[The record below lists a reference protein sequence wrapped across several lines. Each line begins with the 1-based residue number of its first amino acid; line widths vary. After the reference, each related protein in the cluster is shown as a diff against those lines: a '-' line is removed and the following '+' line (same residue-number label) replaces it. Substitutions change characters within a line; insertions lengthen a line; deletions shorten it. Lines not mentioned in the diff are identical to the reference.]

1 MGPEVAALSCSWVEL
16 GLGIHKNAQLLWRIF
31 MTLGSCAS
39 SQVKS
44 MGLLNHLRGILLTA
58 IFSITISMVAVP
70 AVFFALV
77 KLLLPVPALRR
88 AIDRLLDA
96 ISNLWIIF
104 NTWQQTYT
112 LPTQVDVDGLGDLSR
127 DEWYMLVANH
137 QSWTDILVL
146 VRAFNARIPGVK
158 FFFKQSL
165 LWVPVLGLALWGL
178 DFPYMR
184 RYSKAKLA
192 RHPEL
197 KGKDVEQTR
206 KACERFRHHPVT
218 IINFME
224 GTRFT
229 PGKHQ
234 QQQSPYRH
242 LLMPRAGG
250 LAFTLAAMD
259 GQLHR
264 LLDVTILYPEG
275 IPTYWDYACGRVKQI
290 KVHIHQRSIPA
301 ELIGDYTEDAQF
313 RAQFQQWVNELWRQ
327 KDEQIELMKQ
337 EYMKKAPKN

>member
-1 MGPEVAALSCSWVEL
+1 MS
-16 GLGIHKNAQLLWRIF
+16 I
-31 MTLGSCAS
+31 
-39 SQVKS
+39 
-44 MGLLNHLRGILLTA
+44 LNHLRGVLVTA
-58 IFSITISMVAVP
+58 IFSLAIILIALLAVP
-70 AVFFALV
+70 LALV
-77 KLLLPVPALRR
+77 KLLVPVHALRR

-96 ISNLWIIF
+96 ASNLWITF

-112 LPTQVDVDGLGDLSR
+112 LPTKVEVEGLSDLSR
-127 DEWYMLVANH
+127 DEWYMLIANH

-178 DFPYMR
+178 DFPHMR
-184 RYSKAKLA
+184 RYSKAQLA

-218 IINFME
+218 IINFLE

-229 PGKHQ
+229 PAKHAQ
-234 QQQSPYRH
+234 QNSPYRH

-250 LAFTLAAMD
+250 LAFTLRAMN

-275 IPTYWDYACGRVKQI
+275 IPTYWDYACGRI
-290 KVHIHQRSIPA
+290 KRIQVHIRQLPIPA
-301 ELIGDYTEDAQF
+301 EMIGDYTEDAGF
-313 RAQFQQWVNELWRQ
+313 RAHFQRWVNQLWHD
-327 KDEQIELMKQ
+327 KDEILEEMKSGVG
-337 EYMKKAPKN
+337 K

>member
-1 MGPEVAALSCSWVEL
+1 MS
-16 GLGIHKNAQLLWRIF
+16 I
-31 MTLGSCAS
+31 
-39 SQVKS
+39 
-44 MGLLNHLRGILLTA
+44 LNHLRGALVTA
-58 IFSITISMVAVP
+58 IFSIAICLIALLAVP
-70 AVFFALV
+70 LALV
-77 KLLLPVPALRR
+77 KLLVPVFVLRR

-96 ISNLWIIF
+96 ASNLWIIF

-112 LPTQVDVDGLGDLSR
+112 LPTKVEVHGLDDLSR

-218 IINFME
+218 IINFLE

-229 PGKHQ
+229 PAKHAQ
-234 QQQSPYRH
+234 QNSPYRH

-250 LAFTLAAMD
+250 LAFTLDAMN

-264 LLDVTILYPEG
+264 MLDVTIYYPEG
-275 IPTYWDYACGRVKQI
+275 IPSYWDYACGRVKHIQ
-290 KVHIHQRSIPA
+290 VHIRQLPIPA
-301 ELIGDYTEDAQF
+301 ELIGDYTGNEEF
-313 RAQFQQWVNELWRQ
+313 RAGFQQWVNQLWQ
-327 KDEQIELMKQ
+327 DKDERMEEMKSAVKIKLGKSQ
-337 EYMKKAPKN
+337 

>member
-1 MGPEVAALSCSWVEL
+1 M
-16 GLGIHKNAQLLWRIF
+16 QLL
-31 MTLGSCAS
+31 GY
-39 SQVKS
+39 
-44 MGLLNHLRGILLTA
+44 LRGILVTA
-58 IFSITISMVAVP
+58 IFSITISIVALLV
-70 AVFFALV
+70 VIFALV
-77 KLLLPVPALRR
+77 KLVLPVPALRL
-88 AIDRLLDA
+88 AIDRLLDTV
-96 ISNLWIIF
+96 SNLWIIF
-104 NTWQQTYT
+104 NTWQQNYT
-112 LPTQVDVDGLGDLSR
+112 LPTKVEVEGLGSLSR

-206 KACERFRHHPVT
+206 KACVRFRYHPVT
-218 IINFME
+218 IINFLE

-229 PGKHQ
+229 PVKHQ
-234 QQQSPYRH
+234 QQRSPYRH
-242 LLMPRAGG
+242 LLLPKAGG
-250 LAFTLAAMD
+250 LAFTLSAMG

-264 LLDVTILYPEG
+264 LLDVTIVYPEG
-275 IPTYWDYACGRVKQI
+275 IPTYWDYACGRVKRIQ
-290 KVHIHQRSIPA
+290 VHIRQIPVPP
-301 ELIGDYTEDAQF
+301 ELIGDYSNDLQF
-313 RAQFQQWVNELWRQ
+313 RGNFQQWVNDLWQQ
-327 KDEQIELMKQ
+327 KDEQIESMKQ
-337 EYMKKAPKN
+337 SIKN

>member
-1 MGPEVAALSCSWVEL
+1 MS
-16 GLGIHKNAQLLWRIF
+16 I
-31 MTLGSCAS
+31 
-39 SQVKS
+39 
-44 MGLLNHLRGILLTA
+44 LNHLRGVLVTA
-58 IFSITISMVAVP
+58 IFSLAIILIALLAVP
-70 AVFFALV
+70 LALV
-77 KLLLPVPALRR
+77 KLLVPVHALRR

-96 ISNLWIIF
+96 ASNLWITF

-112 LPTQVDVDGLGDLSR
+112 LPTKVEVEGLSDLSR
-127 DEWYMLVANH
+127 DEWYMLIANH

-178 DFPYMR
+178 DFPHMR

-218 IINFME
+218 IINFLE

-229 PGKHQ
+229 PAKHAQ
-234 QQQSPYRH
+234 QNSPYRH

-250 LAFTLAAMD
+250 LAFTLRAMN

-275 IPTYWDYACGRVKQI
+275 IPTYWDYACGRI
-290 KVHIHQRSIPA
+290 KRIQVHIRQLPIPA
-301 ELIGDYTEDAQF
+301 EMIGDYTEDAEF
-313 RAQFQQWVNELWRQ
+313 RTHFQRWVNQLWHD
-327 KDEQIELMKQ
+327 KDEVLEEMKSDGG
-337 EYMKKAPKN
+337 K

>member
-1 MGPEVAALSCSWVEL
+1 MLV
-16 GLGIHKNAQLLWRIF
+16 
-31 MTLGSCAS
+31 
-39 SQVKS
+39 
-44 MGLLNHLRGILLTA
+44 TA
-58 IFSITISMVAVP
+58 IFSLTICMVAALAVP
-70 AVFFALV
+70 LALV
-77 KLLLPVPALRR
+77 KLLVPIAVLRR

-96 ISNLWIIF
+96 VSNLWIIF

-112 LPTQVDVDGLGDLSR
+112 LPTQVEVQGLGDLSQ

-146 VRAFNARIPGVK
+146 VRAFNAPIPAVK

-178 DFPYMR
+178 DFPHMR

-218 IINFME
+218 IINFLE

-229 PGKHQ
+229 PAKQAQ
-234 QQQSPYRH
+234 QNSPYRH
-242 LLMPRAGG
+242 LLMPKAGG
-250 LAFTLAAMD
+250 MAFTLAAMG

-264 LLDVTILYPEG
+264 LLDVTIHYPQG
-275 IPTYWDYACGRVKQI
+275 IPTYWDYACGRVKRIQ
-290 KVHIHQRSIPA
+290 VHINQLPIPA
-301 ELIGDYTEDAQF
+301 ELIGDYTEDAEF
-313 RAQFQQWVNELWRQ
+313 RAGFQQWVNQLWQ
-327 KDEQIELMKQ
+327 NKDELIEQMKTSG
-337 EYMKKAPKN
+337 KN

>member
-1 MGPEVAALSCSWVEL
+1 MS
-16 GLGIHKNAQLLWRIF
+16 I
-31 MTLGSCAS
+31 
-39 SQVKS
+39 
-44 MGLLNHLRGILLTA
+44 LNHLRGVLVTA
-58 IFSITISMVAVP
+58 IFSLAIILIALLAVP
-70 AVFFALV
+70 LALV
-77 KLLLPVPALRR
+77 KLLVPVHAFRR

-96 ISNLWIIF
+96 ASNLWITF

-112 LPTQVDVDGLGDLSR
+112 LPTKVEVEGLSDLSR
-127 DEWYMLVANH
+127 DEWYMLIANH

-178 DFPYMR
+178 DFPHMR

-218 IINFME
+218 IINFLE

-229 PGKHQ
+229 PAKHAQ
-234 QQQSPYRH
+234 QNSPYRH

-250 LAFTLAAMD
+250 LAFTLRAMN

-275 IPTYWDYACGRVKQI
+275 IPTYWDYACGRI
-290 KVHIHQRSIPA
+290 KRIQVHIRQLPIPA
-301 ELIGDYTEDAQF
+301 EMIGDYTEDAGF
-313 RAQFQQWVNELWRQ
+313 RAHFQRWVNQLWHD
-327 KDEQIELMKQ
+327 KDEILEEMKSGGG
-337 EYMKKAPKN
+337 K

>member
-1 MGPEVAALSCSWVEL
+1 MS
-16 GLGIHKNAQLLWRIF
+16 I
-31 MTLGSCAS
+31 
-39 SQVKS
+39 
-44 MGLLNHLRGILLTA
+44 LNHLRGVLVTA
-58 IFSITISMVAVP
+58 IFSLAIILIALLAVP
-70 AVFFALV
+70 LALV
-77 KLLLPVPALRR
+77 KLLVPVHALRR

-96 ISNLWIIF
+96 ASNLWITF

-112 LPTQVDVDGLGDLSR
+112 LPTKVEVEGLSDLSR
-127 DEWYMLVANH
+127 DEWYMLIANH

-178 DFPYMR
+178 DFPHMH
-184 RYSKAKLA
+184 RYSKAQLA

-218 IINFME
+218 IINFLE

-229 PGKHQ
+229 PAKHAQ
-234 QQQSPYRH
+234 QNSPYRH

-250 LAFTLAAMD
+250 LAFTLRAMN

-275 IPTYWDYACGRVKQI
+275 IPTYWDYACGRI
-290 KVHIHQRSIPA
+290 KRIQVHIRQLPIPA
-301 ELIGDYTEDAQF
+301 EMIGDYTEDAEF
-313 RAQFQQWVNELWRQ
+313 RAHFQRWVNQLWHD
-327 KDEQIELMKQ
+327 KDGVLEEMKSDGG
-337 EYMKKAPKN
+337 K

>member
-1 MGPEVAALSCSWVEL
+1 MS
-16 GLGIHKNAQLLWRIF
+16 I
-31 MTLGSCAS
+31 
-39 SQVKS
+39 
-44 MGLLNHLRGILLTA
+44 LNHLRGVLVTA
-58 IFSITISMVAVP
+58 IFSLAIILIALLAVP
-70 AVFFALV
+70 LALV
-77 KLLLPVPALRR
+77 KLLVPVHALRR

-96 ISNLWIIF
+96 ASNLWITF

-112 LPTQVDVDGLGDLSR
+112 LPTKVEVEGLSDLSR
-127 DEWYMLVANH
+127 DEWYMLIANH

-178 DFPYMR
+178 DFPHMR
-184 RYSKAKLA
+184 RYSKAQLA

-218 IINFME
+218 IINFLE

-229 PGKHQ
+229 PAKHAQ
-234 QQQSPYRH
+234 QNSPYRH

-250 LAFTLAAMD
+250 LAFTLRAMN

-275 IPTYWDYACGRVKQI
+275 IPTYWDYACGRI
-290 KVHIHQRSIPA
+290 KRIQVHIRQLPIPA
-301 ELIGDYTEDAQF
+301 EMIGDYTEDAEF
-313 RAQFQQWVNELWRQ
+313 RAHFQRWVNQLWHD
-327 KDEQIELMKQ
+327 KDEVLEEMKSGGG
-337 EYMKKAPKN
+337 K

>member
-1 MGPEVAALSCSWVEL
+1 M
-16 GLGIHKNAQLLWRIF
+16 QLLN
-31 MTLGSCAS
+31 L
-39 SQVKS
+39 
-44 MGLLNHLRGILLTA
+44 LRGVLLTA
-58 IFSITISMVAVP
+58 IFSITIIMVAVP
-70 AVFFALV
+70 VVPLALV
-77 KLLLPVPALRR
+77 KLILPLPFLRR

-96 ISNLWIIF
+96 VSNVWIIF

-112 LPTQVDVDGLGDLSR
+112 LPTKVEVEGLGDLSR
-127 DEWYMLVANH
+127 NEWYMLVANH

-192 RHPEL
+192 RYPEL

-206 KACERFRHHPVT
+206 KACARFRHHPVT

-229 PGKHQ
+229 PVKHQ

-242 LLMPRAGG
+242 LLLPKAGG

-264 LLDVTILYPEG
+264 MLDVTILYPDG
-275 IPTYWDYACGRVKQI
+275 IPTYWDYACGRVKRIQ
-290 KVHIHQRSIPA
+290 VHIRQIPIPA
-301 ELIGDYTEDAQF
+301 ELIGNYSEDPQF
-313 RAQFQQWVNELWRQ
+313 RSYFQQWVNDLWQQ
-327 KDEQIELMKQ
+327 KDERIESMMQLD
-337 EYMKKAPKN
+337 KK

>member
-1 MGPEVAALSCSWVEL
+1 M
-16 GLGIHKNAQLLWRIF
+16 QLL
-31 MTLGSCAS
+31 GY
-39 SQVKS
+39 
-44 MGLLNHLRGILLTA
+44 LRGILVTA
-58 IFSITISMVAVP
+58 IFSITISIVALLV
-70 AVFFALV
+70 VIFALV
-77 KLLLPVPALRR
+77 KLVLPVPALRL
-88 AIDRLLDA
+88 AIDRLLDTV
-96 ISNLWIIF
+96 SNLWIIF
-104 NTWQQTYT
+104 NTWQQNYT
-112 LPTQVDVDGLGDLSR
+112 LPTKVEVEGLGNLSR

-206 KACERFRHHPVT
+206 KACVRFRYHPVT
-218 IINFME
+218 IINFLE

-229 PGKHQ
+229 PVKHQ
-234 QQQSPYRH
+234 QQRSPYRH
-242 LLMPRAGG
+242 LLLPKAGG
-250 LAFTLAAMD
+250 LAFTLSAMG

-264 LLDVTILYPEG
+264 LLDVTIVYPEG
-275 IPTYWDYACGRVKQI
+275 IPTYWDYACGRVKRIQ
-290 KVHIHQRSIPA
+290 VHIRQIPVPP
-301 ELIGDYTEDAQF
+301 ELIGDYSNDLQF
-313 RAQFQQWVNELWRQ
+313 RVNFQQWVNDLWQQ
-327 KDEQIELMKQ
+327 KDEQIESMKQ
-337 EYMKKAPKN
+337 SIKN